1 MVPKVESSK
10 DFFSAVVGDEIVV
23 ASSALDLFGLG
34 DFCCK
39 KIENQLL
46 DFISLVQNR
55 SYLYNRIS
63 IWNVLKFYKQFIF
76 WSEWFGTN
84 KVDTI

>member
-1 MVPKVESSK
+1 MKHGADSFVVGLVTKVESSK
-10 DFFSAVVGDEIVV
+10 DFFSAGVGDEIVV

-39 KIENQLL
+39 KIEKQLL
-46 DFISLVQNR
+46 EFISLVQNR

-63 IWNVLKFYKQFIF
+63 IK
-76 WSEWFGTN
+76 
-84 KVDTI
+84 DTKCA

>member
-10 DFFSAVVGDEIVV
+10 DFFSVVVGDEIVV

-63 IWNVLKFYKQFIF
+63 IKDMKCAIYFLVAVIWCI
-76 WSEWFGTN
+76 
-84 KVDTI
+84 